1 MALSADDY
9 FAPLGE
15 LVKSALWPRTDGES
29 ESDRDS
35 RAEDDVTAW
44 IAQAYAKTSD
54 DETSRLYVY
63 GKAWRQFADTLN
75 AIPATASND
84 EGARSYLLQQIEYW
98 SLKADAALDAF
109 DGETASDEGSYGVI
123 TSLR

>member
-9 FAPLGE
+9 FTPLGE
-15 LVKSALWPRTDGES
+15 LRKGALWPRLDGES
-29 ESDRDS
+29 EADRDS

-44 IAQAYAKTSD
+44 ISQAYARTSD

-63 GKAWRQFADTLN
+63 GKAWRQMADTLN
-75 AIPATASND
+75 AIPATAAND
-84 EGARSYLLQQIEYW
+84 EGSRSYLLQQIEYW
-98 SLKADAALDAF
+98 SAKADAALEEF
-109 DGETASDEGSYGVI
+109 DGETVEDAGEFGVI